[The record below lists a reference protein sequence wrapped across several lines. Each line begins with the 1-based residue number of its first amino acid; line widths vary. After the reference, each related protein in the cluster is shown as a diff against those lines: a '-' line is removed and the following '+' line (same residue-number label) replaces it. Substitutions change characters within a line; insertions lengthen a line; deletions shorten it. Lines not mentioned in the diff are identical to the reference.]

1 MSESKRTVLVT
12 GSTRGIGRAVAE
24 VFVAAGD
31 QVIITGTKAETA
43 ERVAQELGNDSVG
56 LALDVTNADSVTQL
70 VDQAV
75 KLTGRLDVV
84 VNNAGITRDGLLLR
98 MNPEDWDAVLD
109 TNLRGAFLV
118 TKAASRIML
127 KQRSGRIINI
137 SSIIGLI
144 GNAGQANYSAAKAG
158 LIGFTK
164 ACAKEFASRGITVN
178 AVAPG
183 YIDTDMTRDL
193 PEAAR
198 TALTEKIP
206 LGRTGSP
213 SDVAS
218 VVRFLASAEAGYITG
233 QVVAVD
239 GGLTM

>member
-1 MSESKRTVLVT
+1 MNEQRRIVLVT
-12 GSTRGIGRAVAE
+12 GSTRGIGRAIAE
-24 VFVAAGD
+24 SFVAMGD
-31 QVIITGTKAETA
+31 RVVVTGTKPEAA
-43 ERVAQELGNDSVG
+43 SALAAELGHDAIG
-56 LALDVTNADSVTQL
+56 LGLDVTDADSVSSV
-70 VDQAV
+70 VDQIV
-75 KLTGRLDVV
+75 KTTGRLDVV
-84 VNNAGITRDGLLLR
+84 VNNAGITRDTLLLR
-98 MNPEDWDAVLD
+98 MDISDWDAVLD

-164 ACAKEFASRGITVN
+164 ACAKEFASRSITVN

-198 TALTEKIP
+198 TALTERIP
-206 LGRTGSP
+206 LARTGST
-213 SDVAS
+213 SDVAA
-218 VVRFLASAEAGYITG
+218 VVKFLASKDAGYITG
-233 QVVAVD
+233 QVIAVD

>member
-31 QVIITGTKAETA
+31 LVIVTGTKAETA
-43 ERVAQELGNDSVG
+43 EKVAQELGNDSVG

-213 SDVAS
+213 VDVAS

>member
-1 MSESKRTVLVT
+1 MSESRRIVLVT

-24 VFVAAGD
+24 IFVAAGD

-43 ERVAQELGNDSVG
+43 EKVAQELGHDSVG
-56 LALDVTNADSVTQL
+56 LALDVANADSVTQSIDL
-70 VDQAV
+70 AV

-98 MNPEDWDAVLD
+98 MDPDDWDAVLD

-198 TALTEKIP
+198 TALSEKIP

-213 SDVAS
+213 ADVAS